1 MDKREMLK
9 RYVELMVNVV
19 KVEQPY
25 MDLLGTDW
33 YERENGL
40 GSAYEKIFDFVEELI
55 GFDKSQG
62 DYGKSDMFYN
72 YVYAAAKNKSEC
84 SLDEIVDILMLSEE
98 NFNKYYYG
106 E

>member
-40 GSAYEKIFDFVEELI
+40 GSAYEKIFDFVEELKVRETMASRI
-55 GFDKSQG
+55 CL
-62 DYGKSDMFYN
+62 
-72 YVYAAAKNKSEC
+72 C
-84 SLDEIVDILMLSEE
+84 S
-98 NFNKYYYG
+98 Y
-106 E
+106 

>member
-9 RYVELMVNVV
+9 RYVVV

-40 GSAYEKIFDFVEELI
+40 SSAYEKIFDFVEELKVRETMASRI
-55 GFDKSQG
+55 
-62 DYGKSDMFYN
+62 
-72 YVYAAAKNKSEC
+72 C
-84 SLDEIVDILMLSEE
+84 SC
-98 NFNKYYYG
+98 
-106 E
+106 